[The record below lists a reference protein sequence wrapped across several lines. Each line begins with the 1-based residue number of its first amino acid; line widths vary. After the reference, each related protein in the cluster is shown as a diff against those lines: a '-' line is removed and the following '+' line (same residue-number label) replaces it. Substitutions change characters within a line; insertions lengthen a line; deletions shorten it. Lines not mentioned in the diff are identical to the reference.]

1 MAPEAST
8 ARSGPDGPDGLDGP
22 DSPGDSRDTGDAAGR
37 PFTARA
43 DRGSFGRLLRWDVF
57 VGLLLVLVLLAGS
70 AGSPGFASAGNLS
83 FALGDLG
90 EIALIA
96 LAMTML
102 VVAAEVDL
110 SVASVLGLSSA
121 LLGALWDAGWAI
133 ETIIPLVVV
142 IGAVCGLVNGLLVTR
157 LGLPSLAVTIG
168 TLALYRGLAYVVLG
182 DRAVAEFPRGHTE
195 LVVGNVPGTPVPYPV
210 ALFVLLAAVT
220 GVVLHATGFGRSLYA
235 IGAQEEAARFAG
247 IRIKRIKLI
256 LFVVSGTVAAF
267 AGVIFTLRYGSAR
280 ADNGVGLELAVIAAV
295 LLGGVDFDGG
305 RGTLGGVIAG
315 VLLIGLLR
323 NLLMLNDVATEI
335 QSIVTGLLL
344 IVSVITPRLLAV
356 SARRR
361 RNPAPPAPS

>member
-1 MAPEAST
+1 MPDTHAT
-8 ARSGPDGPDGLDGP
+8 RSVGALV
-22 DSPGDSRDTGDAAGR
+22 R
-37 PFTARA
+37 
-43 DRGSFGRLLRWDVF
+43 RWDVV
-57 VGLLLVLVLLAGS
+57 VGALLVVVFCGGAI
-70 AGSPGFASAGNLS
+70 GSPEFATASNLS

-121 LLGALWDAGWAI
+121 LAGQLWDSGMAI

-142 IGAVCGLVNGLLVTR
+142 VGAVCGLVNGLLVTR

-182 DRAVAEFPRGHTE
+182 DRAVAQFPPRYVD
-195 LVVGNVPGTPVPYPV
+195 LAVGDVPGTPIPYPI
-210 ALFVLLAAVT
+210 ALFAVLAVIV
-220 GVVLHATGFGRSLYA
+220 GVVLHATGFGRSLFA
-235 IGAQEEAARFAG
+235 IGAQEQAAFFAG
-247 IRIKRIKLI
+247 IRVKRIKLL
-256 LFVVSGTVAAF
+256 LFVISGTVAAF
-267 AGVIFTLRYGSAR
+267 AGVVYTLRYGSAR
-280 ADNGVGLELAVIAAV
+280 ADNGVGVELAVIAAV

-305 RGTLGGVIAG
+305 KGTLGGVIAG

-323 NLLMLNDVATEI
+323 NLLMLGDVSTEI

-344 IVSVITPRLLAV
+344 IVSVLTPRLV
-356 SARRR
+356 SLLR
-361 RNPAPPAPS
+361 PAAKGTTS

>member
-1 MAPEAST
+1 MAPDVKS
-8 ARSGPDGPDGLDGP
+8 
-22 DSPGDSRDTGDAAGR
+22 AAGAAD
-37 PFTARA
+37 TAA
-43 DRGSFGRLLRWDVF
+43 PLLAGLPDRGSPGRLLRWDLL
-57 VGLLLVLVLLAGS
+57 VGLLLVLVFIGGS
-70 AGSPGFASAGNLS
+70 VGSPGFASVDNLS

-121 LLGALWDAGWAI
+121 LVGTLWDAGWAI

-142 IGAVCGLVNGLLVTR
+142 VGAVCGLVNGLLVTR

-182 DRAVAEFPRGHTE
+182 DRAIAEFPQQYASLAVE
-195 LVVGNVPGTPVPYPV
+195 DVPGTPIPYPV
-210 ALFVLLAAVT
+210 ALFILLAIIT
-220 GVVLHATGFGRSLYA
+220 GVVLHATGFGRSLFA
-235 IGAQEEAARFAG
+235 IGAQEEAALFAG
-247 IRIKRIKLI
+247 IRVKRVKLI
-256 LFVVSGTVAAF
+256 LFVLSSTVAAF
-267 AGVIFTLRYGSAR
+267 AGVVFTLRYGSAR
-280 ADNGVGLELAVIAAV
+280 ADNGMGLELAVIAAV

-305 RGTLGGVIAG
+305 KGTLGGVIAG

-323 NLLMLNDVATEI
+323 NLLMLNDVSTEI

-344 IVSVITPRLLAV
+344 IISVITPRLVAV
-356 SARRR
+356 IGQRRR
-361 RNPAPPAPS
+361 RPSPVPSPTPPAS

>member
-1 MAPEAST
+1 MAPDTASDIPVRPAGEA
-8 ARSGPDGPDGLDGP
+8 RGGL
-22 DSPGDSRDTGDAAGR
+22 GR
-37 PFTARA
+37 F
-43 DRGSFGRLLRWDVF
+43 LRWDVL
-57 VGLLLVLVLLAGS
+57 VTALLIAVFLAGS
-70 AGSPGFASAGNLS
+70 AGSDGFATIDNLS

-121 LLGALWDAGWAI
+121 LIGALWDGGWAI
-133 ETIIPLVVV
+133 EAIIPLVVV
-142 IGAVCGLVNGLLVTR
+142 VGMVCGLINGLLVTR

-182 DRAVAEFPRGHTE
+182 DKAVAEFPANYVS
-195 LVVGNVPGTPVPYPV
+195 LAVDDVPGTPIPYPV
-210 ALFVLLAAVT
+210 ALFAVLAVIT
-220 GVVLHATGFGRSLYA
+220 GIVLHATGFGRSLFA
-235 IGAQEEAARFAG
+235 IGAQEEAAFFAG
-247 IRIKRIKLI
+247 IRVKRIKLL
-256 LFVVSGTVAAF
+256 LFVLSGTVAAF
-267 AGVIFTLRYGSAR
+267 AGVVFTLRYGSAR
-280 ADNGVGLELAVIAAV
+280 ADNGMGIELAVIAAV

-305 RGTLGGVIAG
+305 KGTLGGVIAG

-344 IVSVITPRLLAV
+344 IISVLTPRLAAIV
-356 SARRR
+356 RQRRR
-361 RNPAPPAPS
+361 APAL